1 MKRSLVVVAALLA
14 VTVMASNAMAISVAY
29 DNGTTYYTTA
39 IAQFGTT
46 GDDMAGMMITA
57 YFADQTMDTAYW
69 ATTGFEAGSAV
80 GNGWSLSESGTT
92 YSNDW
97 TLANTGTAAT
107 TGAAVGP
114 DLVRLVIDAGLGD
127 TVFDVIYPAY
137 VTAGSAEGTEITT
150 VASGLAT
157 YRHRIALTGD
167 APLGDL
173 WRVLDIQL
181 DPGLAAGQSLTFV
194 ADTDN
199 LSVSG
204 DLDVPEPG
212 TMALLG
218 IGLLGLGGA
227 VIRRR
232 RRS

>member
-1 MKRSLVVVAALLA
+1 MKRSLVVVAAVLA

-29 DNGTTYYTTA
+29 DNGTTYYTTS
-39 IAQFGTT
+39 ISQFGTT

-57 YFADQTMDTAYW
+57 YFADQTTDTAYW
-69 ATTGFEAGSAV
+69 AVTGFESGAAV

-97 TLANTGTAAT
+97 ILTNTGTVAP
-107 TGAAVGP
+107 TGAASGP

-127 TVFDVIYPAY
+127 TVFDVIWPEY
-137 VTAGSAEGTEITT
+137 VTDGTAEGWEIDTT
-150 VASGLAT
+150 ATGLAT
-157 YRHRIALTGD
+157 YRDRVALTGD
-167 APLGDL
+167 APLGDI
-173 WRVLDIQL
+173 WRTLDIQL
-181 DPGLAAGQSLTFV
+181 DPGLAVGNSLTFV

-199 LSVSG
+199 LSISG

-218 IGLLGLGGA
+218 VGLLGIGGA

>member
-1 MKRSLVVVAALLA
+1 MKRSLIVLTALLA
-14 VTVMASNAMAISVAY
+14 VTVMATDAMAISVTY
-29 DNGTTYYTTA
+29 DNGTTYNTTA

-57 YFADQTMDTAYW
+57 YFADQTKDTATW
-69 ATTGFEAGSAV
+69 ATTGFEAGAAV

-92 YSNDW
+92 FSSNW
-97 TLANTGTAAT
+97 TLTNTGTPAA
-107 TGAAVGP
+107 TGAAGGQ
-114 DLVRLVIDAGLGD
+114 DLVRLVIDAGPGD

-137 VTAGSAEGTEITT
+137 VTAGSADGIEINTT
-150 VASGLAT
+150 ATGLAT

-173 WRVLDIQL
+173 WRILDIEL
-181 DPGLAAGQSLTFV
+181 EPGL

-199 LSVSG
+199 LSLSG
-204 DLDVPEPG
+204 DLGVPEPG